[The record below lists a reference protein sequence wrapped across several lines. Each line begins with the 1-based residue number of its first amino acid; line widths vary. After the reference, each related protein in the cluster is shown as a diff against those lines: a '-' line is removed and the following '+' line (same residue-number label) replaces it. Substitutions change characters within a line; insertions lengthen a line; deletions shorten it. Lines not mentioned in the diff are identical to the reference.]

1 MSWVGAAVTLV
12 SAAATIYAADQAR
25 QAGEDQAEAIKT
37 SAEAELAAYKKAQE
51 LLEKNKDEAISDIE
65 LAQLQTMGLSDEMA
79 AKFQKKIDDID
90 TNIAKARE
98 GIKSNNKQIA
108 EWEKKIIPLERR
120 LAVIETNIDA
130 EENENEKYDIL
141 AQISDLESKIDSAKT
156 ANTDLEADIQSKEDS
171 KQPILKKLSSEKTGL
186 LDEAEIAYIDAIN
199 KSEAGAIATLDEWY
213 NSVGEIYA
221 SREELVLRDLIQYGI
236 VEPKKHINKSTE
248 KAIAQ
253 ITGDS
258 EKAANLL
265 KPYQEAGRRGL
276 ERQQFLTG
284 MLTEEERTK
293 HLDKYGAIEGTP
305 IYEFRLGEG
314 QKALE
319 RRQKMSGNIFSGK
332 ALEQEL
338 DLTNQLTA
346 EETQRQLNEARGL
359 SAQGFAADSNVAG
372 ILQNRAQQ
380 IAGLESQR
388 GINLA
393 QVDQQGARGLA
404 AARTGFADAQAANTR
419 GYYQNKYNLGLS
431 LNEARAQM
439 RKNTLLNKA
448 QILREDAQNKAN
460 IKIGVGGQVAG
471 LMTQGASNYAQNL
484 INAST
489 AANQGALASSGLI
502 MQGIGQGL
510 NAYNNNQFMNMM
522 NQNYMGSGGV
532 V

>member
-1 MSWVGAAVTLV
+1 MSWVATAVTV
-12 SAAATIYAADQAR
+12 VTAGATIYAADQAK

-37 SAEAELAAYKKAQE
+37 SAEAELEAYKKAQE

-65 LAQLQTMGLSDEMA
+65 LAQLQTMGLSDEMK
-79 AKFQKKIDDID
+79 AKYQGQIDDID
-90 TNIAKARE
+90 SDIEKLVKQRDESQKEMDELDMMKAVTGQTVLYETLSEEIA
-98 GIKSNNKQIA
+98 NYDQQIQ
-108 EWEKKIIPLERR
+108 ELKDK
-120 LAVIETNIDA
+120 
-130 EENENEKYDIL
+130 
-141 AQISDLESKIDSAKT
+141 
-156 ANTDLEADIQSKEDS
+156 
-171 KQPILKKLSSEKTGL
+171 KQPILDNLSTDKVGL
-186 LDEAEIAYIDAIN
+186 LDQAEIAYIDAIN

-221 SREELVLRDLIQYGI
+221 SAEELVLRDLVQYGI

-258 EKAANLL
+258 EKAANLF

-314 QKALE
+314 RKALE

-388 GINLA
+388 GVNLA

>member
-1 MSWVGAAVTLV
+1 MGVDPLSAAVIGV
-12 SAAATIYAADQAR
+12 STVAGIFAGNEAKKAGER
-25 QAGEDQAEAIKT
+25 QAKAIRNA
-37 SAEAELAAYKKAQE
+37 AEAELEAYRTAQE
-51 LLEKNKDEAISDIE
+51 ILGKNKDEAISDIE
-65 LAQLQTMGLSDEMA
+65 LAQIQTMGLSDEMA

-90 TNIAKARE
+90 TNIAKAQE
-98 GIKSNNKQIA
+98 GIKTNNQQIL
-108 EWEKKIIPLERR
+108 EWEQELRRVPLLATLSSKERR
-120 LAVIETNIDA
+120 
-130 EENENEKYDIL
+130 
-141 AQISDLESKIDSAKT
+141 DLNAKRIGLQAKIDMAKK
-156 ANTDLEADIQSKEDS
+156 ANADLEADIQLREDS
-171 KQPILKKLSSEKTGL
+171 KQPILRKLSSEKTGL

-199 KSEAGAIATLDEWY
+199 KSEAGAIATLNEWY

-221 SREELVLRDLIQYGI
+221 STEELVLRDLVQYGI
-236 VEPKKHINKSTE
+236 VEPKKHINEATE

-258 EKAANLL
+258 EKAANLF

-388 GINLA
+388 GVNLA

-431 LNEARAQM
+431 LNEARAQI

-448 QILREDAQNKAN
+448 QIAREDAQNMAN

-522 NQNYMGSGGV
+522 KQNYMGSGGV

>member
-1 MSWVGAAVTLV
+1 MSWVATAVTV
-12 SAAATIYAADQAR
+12 VTAGATIYAADQAK

-37 SAEAELAAYKKAQE
+37 SAEAELEAYKKAQE

-65 LAQLQTMGLSDEMA
+65 LAQLQTMGLSDEMK
-79 AKFQKKIDDID
+79 AKYQGQIDDID
-90 TNIAKARE
+90 SDIEKLVKQRDESQKEMDELDMKGVLGEEVLYKNLSEEI
-98 GIKSNNKQIA
+98 SNYDQQIQ
-108 EWEKKIIPLERR
+108 ELKDK
-120 LAVIETNIDA
+120 
-130 EENENEKYDIL
+130 
-141 AQISDLESKIDSAKT
+141 
-156 ANTDLEADIQSKEDS
+156 
-171 KQPILKKLSSEKTGL
+171 KQPILDNLSTDKVGL
-186 LDEAEIAYIDAIN
+186 LDQAEIAYIDAIN

-221 SREELVLRDLIQYGI
+221 SAEELVLRDLVQYGI

-258 EKAANLL
+258 EKAANLF

-314 QKALE
+314 RKALE

-338 DLTNQLTA
+338 DLTNQLSA

-388 GINLA
+388 GVNLA

-522 NQNYMGSGGV
+522 KQNYMGSGGV

>member
-1 MSWVGAAVTLV
+1 
-12 SAAATIYAADQAR
+12 
-25 QAGEDQAEAIKT
+25 
-37 SAEAELAAYKKAQE
+37 
-51 LLEKNKDEAISDIE
+51 
-65 LAQLQTMGLSDEMA
+65 SDEMA

-98 GIKSNNKQIA
+98 GIESNNQQIS
-108 EWEKKIIPLERR
+108 EWEQELRRVPLLATLSSKERR
-120 LAVIETNIDA
+120 
-130 EENENEKYDIL
+130 
-141 AQISDLESKIDSAKT
+141 DLNAKRIGLQSKIDSAKK
-156 ANTDLEADIQSKEDS
+156 ANADLEADIQLREDS
-171 KQPILKKLSSEKTGL
+171 KQPILRKLSSEKTGL

-221 SREELVLRDLIQYGI
+221 SAEELVLRDLVQYGI
-236 VEPKKHINKSTE
+236 VEPKKHINEATE
-248 KAIAQ
+248 KAVAQ

-258 EKAANLL
+258 EKAANLF

-338 DLTNQLTA
+338 ELTNQLSA

-388 GINLA
+388 GANLA
-393 QVDQQGARGLA
+393 QIDQQGA
-404 AARTGFADAQAANTR
+404 
-419 GYYQNKYNLGLS
+419 
-431 LNEARAQM
+431 
-439 RKNTLLNKA
+439 
-448 QILREDAQNKAN
+448 
-460 IKIGVGGQVAG
+460 
-471 LMTQGASNYAQNL
+471 
-484 INAST
+484 
-489 AANQGALASSGLI
+489 
-502 MQGIGQGL
+502 
-510 NAYNNNQFMNMM
+510 
-522 NQNYMGSGGV
+522 
-532 V
+532 

>member
-1 MSWVGAAVTLV
+1 MGFDPLSQLVIGVTTVAGLFAG
-12 SAAATIYAADQAR
+12 SEAKKAGKR
-25 QAGEDQAEAIKT
+25 QEKAIKNA
-37 SAEAELAAYKKAQE
+37 AEAELEAYRTAQE
-51 LLEKNKDEAISDIE
+51 ILGKNKDEAISDIE
-65 LAQLQTMGLSDEMA
+65 LAQIQTMGLSDKMA
-79 AKFQKKIDDID
+79 AKFQKKIDGID
-90 TNIAKARE
+90 TNITKARS
-98 GIKSNNKQIA
+98 GIESNNNQIL
-108 EWEKKIIPLERR
+108 EWEQKITQLQRQFKSKEIRNKINNL
-120 LAVIETNIDA
+120 
-130 EENENEKYDIL
+130 
-141 AQISDLESKIDSAKT
+141 QFKIDSAKT
-156 ANTDLEADIQSKEDS
+156 ANTDLEADIQLREDS
-171 KQPILKKLSSEKTGL
+171 KQPILRKLSSEKTGL

-199 KSEAGAIATLDEWY
+199 KSEAGAIATLDQWY

-221 SREELVLRDLIQYGI
+221 STEELVLRDLVQYGI
-236 VEPKKHINKSTE
+236 VDPKKHINKATE

-258 EKAANLL
+258 EKAANLF

-284 MLTEEERTK
+284 MLSEDERTE

-372 ILQNRAQQ
+372 ILQNRGQQ

-388 GINLA
+388 GANLA
-393 QVDQQGARGLA
+393 QIDQQGARGLA
-404 AARTGFADAQAANTR
+404 AARTGFADAQASNTQ
-419 GYYQNKYNLGLS
+419 GYFQNKYNLGLS
-431 LNEARAQM
+431 LNEARAQI
-439 RKNTLLNKA
+439 RKNTLMNKA
-448 QILREDAQNKAN
+448 QISREDAQNMAN

-471 LMTQGASNYAQNL
+471 LQTQGASNYAQNL

-522 NQNYMGSGGV
+522 KGGV
-532 V
+532 

>member
-1 MSWVGAAVTLV
+1 MSFVAAAIAVGAG
-12 SAAATIYAADQAR
+12 ATIYAADQAK

-37 SAEAELAAYKKAQE
+37 SAEAELEAYKKAQE

-65 LAQLQTMGLSDEMA
+65 LAQLQTMGLSDEMK
-79 AKFQKKIDDID
+79 AKYQGQIDDID
-90 TNIAKARE
+90 SDIQELVGQRDILQSELDMIIETGIGTPEGYQKEIAKV
-98 GIKSNNKQIA
+98 NQQIQ
-108 EWEKKIIPLERR
+108 ELE
-120 LAVIETNIDA
+120 D
-130 EENENEKYDIL
+130 K
-141 AQISDLESKIDSAKT
+141 
-156 ANTDLEADIQSKEDS
+156 
-171 KQPILKKLSSEKTGL
+171 KQPILDNLSTDKVGL
-186 LDEAEIAYIDAIN
+186 LDQAEIAYIDAIN

-221 SREELVLRDLIQYGI
+221 SAEELVLRDLVQYGI

-258 EKAANLL
+258 EKAANLF
-265 KPYQEAGRRGL
+265 KPYREAGRRGL

-314 QKALE
+314 RKALE

-338 DLTNQLTA
+338 DLTNQLSA

-372 ILQNRAQQ
+372 ILQNRGQQ

-388 GINLA
+388 GVNLA

-471 LMTQGASNYAQNL
+471 LQTQAASNYAQNL

-532 V
+532 F